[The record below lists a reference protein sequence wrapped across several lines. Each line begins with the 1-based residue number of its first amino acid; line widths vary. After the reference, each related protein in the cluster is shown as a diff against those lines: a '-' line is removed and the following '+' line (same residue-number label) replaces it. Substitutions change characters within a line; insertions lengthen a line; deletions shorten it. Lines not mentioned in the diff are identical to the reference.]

1 VANADF
7 FTEYLT
13 GLQANITPLG
23 GGKSYL
29 ANVGDIRSQ
38 GVEGDVTWS
47 ITDDLTLSANGSY
60 NDAHYTNY
68 PNAPPPAGEPA
79 SVVTQSLT
87 GRPVFQAPKWI
98 ANVIGRYEWTVGDNI
113 KPYAQVQYSYRSSV
127 FGDVQ
132 DSPASLIPAYS
143 LVNAR
148 VGAKFGG
155 HYDASLWIENA
166 LNQVYFQTLSSA
178 SIPGAGAFGF
188 SGLLGAPRTFGATL
202 RAEF

>member
-1 VANADF
+1 
-7 FTEYLT
+7 
-13 GLQANITPLG
+13 
-23 GGKSYL
+23 
-29 ANVGDIRSQ
+29 
-38 GVEGDVTWS
+38 
-47 ITDDLTLSANGSY
+47 
-60 NDAHYTNY
+60 
-68 PNAPPPAGEPA
+68 
-79 SVVTQSLT
+79 
-87 GRPVFQAPKWI
+87 VFQAPKWI
-98 ANVIGRYEWTVGDNI
+98 ANVIGRYEWTVGDNL

-132 DSPASLIPAYS
+132 DSPGSLIPAYS

-166 LNQVYFQTLSSA
+166 FNQVYFQTLGSA

-188 SGLLGAPRTFGATL
+188 SGLLGTPRTFGATL